1 MDYKSHHAL
10 PSTPPPHFTHRL
22 CVKSHTLLS
31 IYLFWMRNYFT
42 TAKKKA
48 MFYIVGLSRTKITG
62 GQALPNGGH
71 TISLINLQKQGMKPN
86 INIKRTLNLLPLRV
100 RSLSEAS
107 WTNWAF
113 GLWRIE
119 RLWSIKTV
127 CREENEFSQVAVEV
141 LKVREYDWA
150 Q

>member
-1 MDYKSHHAL
+1 
-10 PSTPPPHFTHRL
+10 
-22 CVKSHTLLS
+22 
-31 IYLFWMRNYFT
+31 MRNYFT

-107 WTNWAF
+107 
-113 GLWRIE
+113 
-119 RLWSIKTV
+119 
-127 CREENEFSQVAVEV
+127 
-141 LKVREYDWA
+141 
-150 Q
+150 